1 MTNTLVTGLELSC
14 DMELNSIVL
23 KHVNIVG
30 HKAKIITI
38 RSEVVLM
45 IRLFG
50 SLLEILGTVG
60 RSTVSANHSLTTMIT
75 YRLCSERR
83 ISA

>member
-1 MTNTLVTGLELSC
+1 
-14 DMELNSIVL
+14 MELNSIVL

-60 RSTVSANHSLTTMIT
+60 RSTVSANT
-75 YRLCSERR
+75 R
-83 ISA
+83 